1 MKFYRDK
8 ARPRGMHR
16 QVFNLTE
23 EEVFLFALLVIAT
36 GGHGVKDPIK
46 YWPMLD
52 RRLIK

>member
-36 GGHGVKDPIK
+36 GRHGDNS
-46 YWPMLD
+46 WPMLD